1 MLAAEIWHWWIG
13 VLVTL
18 LVFGVLV
25 ALIAMYLATVTS
37 KKYEPGGKKRKRS
50 STRWQP
56 ITVLM

>member
-25 ALIAMYLATVTS
+25 ALIAMYLAYGHV
-37 KKYEPGGKKRKRS
+37 EEVRARREEAQALVVRS
-50 STRWQP
+50 LTP
-56 ITVLM
+56 ISP